1 MTFQIFND
9 LPQLPP
15 TSPSDAGKEVAVNSS
30 GAFDLM
36 NPLSY
41 KYKIS
46 DTEDRDNYTDI
57 ANNESPREITQLS
70 LEALTPRSMNS
81 KIKLHGAVCGGW
93 DAHSYDKGIIIG
105 RNVDGQD
112 EEFIRAGPIAGTD
125 PSTGDPWVR
134 TRLLAAWLGDSHHFN
149 NLAPANLHFL
159 YIDDPHTT
167 SAIIYKIYLVNTRP
181 NDTRSFYLNSTSGQ
195 DNASNFEVGVSTFIA
210 QEI

>member
-36 NPLSY
+36 NPLAY

-81 KIKLHGAVCGGW
+81 KIKLHGAVCGGGM
-93 DAHSYDKGIIIG
+93 H
-105 RNVDGQD
+105 
-112 EEFIRAGPIAGTD
+112 IRM
-125 PSTGDPWVR
+125 
-134 TRLLAAWLGDSHHFN
+134 TR
-149 NLAPANLHFL
+149 
-159 YIDDPHTT
+159 
-167 SAIIYKIYLVNTRP
+167 
-181 NDTRSFYLNSTSGQ
+181 
-195 DNASNFEVGVSTFIA
+195 E
-210 QEI
+210 